1 MEESSLSAKLK
12 NYKAE
17 ESGTNYARLFLK
29 NSSDTF
35 RELEAEPK
43 EPGTLPTQHI
53 GLVKH
58 TGIV

>member
-17 ESGTNYARLFLK
+17 ESGTNYARLFLQ

-35 RELEAEPK
+35 RERKIILGRQVEK
-43 EPGTLPTQHI
+43 EKMI
-53 GLVKH
+53 SRYS
-58 TGIV
+58 